1 MIGDIAGGAGELR
14 AEMPAGQFVALG
26 VLGDDGQ
33 TAMAAVQGGFQAA
46 RQPVIGHAAGT
57 EPVGHDGEADGV
69 IVYQRGAVGAGCRGG
84 VGAIRGGGL
93 GGEGAGVC
101 LGRCGAGCLVGF
113 GALSGLRYLVT
124 CGLARLALA
133 GLAGGFF
140 ALDGGG
146 QILALVDAGV
156 ALGLQLGDDFPFVEA
171 GRYQNREGDV
181 EAGILQRGGPLAHGG
196 GDAGHVVDPDRLG
209 ALPAVQGGGMG
220 HQQLQMVVQ
229 LGHRADRGA
238 RGAYRVGLIDG
249 DGRWH
254 AVDAVDL
261 GTVHPVEELAGVG
274 REGLDVATLALGIE
288 GVEDQRGLAAARDA
302 GDHHQ
307 LAGGDVQIQS
317 LQVVLPGAA
326 DADGHLRVGM
336 GGSS

>member
-1 MIGDIAGGAGELR
+1 
-14 AEMPAGQFVALG
+14 MPAGQLVALG

-33 TAMAAVQGGFQAA
+33 TAMAAVQGRFQAA

-69 IVYQRGAVGAGCRGG
+69 VVYQRGVIGD
-84 VGAIRGGGL
+84 GGL

-101 LGRCGAGCLVGF
+101 LGRRGAGCLVGF
-113 GALSGLRYLVT
+113 GALSGLGGLVAR
-124 CGLARLALA
+124 GLARLALA
-133 GLAGGFF
+133 GLAGGFL

-171 GRYQNREGDV
+171 GWYQNREGDV
-181 EAGILQRGGPLAHGG
+181 EAGIIQCGGPLAHGG

-238 RGAYRVGLIDG
+238 
-249 DGRWH
+249 
-254 AVDAVDL
+254 
-261 GTVHPVEELAGVG
+261 
-274 REGLDVATLALGIE
+274 
-288 GVEDQRGLAAARDA
+288 
-302 GDHHQ
+302 
-307 LAGGDVQIQS
+307 
-317 LQVVLPGAA
+317 
-326 DADGHLRVGM
+326 
-336 GGSS
+336 

>member
-1 MIGDIAGGAGELR
+1 MIGDVAGGAGELR
-14 AEMPAGQFVALG
+14 AEVPAGQLVALG

-46 RQPVIGHAAGT
+46 RQPVIGHAAGA

-69 IVYQRGAVGAGCRGG
+69 VVYQRGVVGAGCRGG
-84 VGAIRGGGL
+84 VGAIGDGGL
-93 GGEGAGVC
+93 GGKGAGVC

-113 GALSGLRYLVT
+113 GALSGLGGLVT
-124 CGLARLALA
+124 CGLARFALA

-140 ALDGGG
+140 ALGEGG

-181 EAGILQRGGPLAHGG
+181 EAGILQRGGPLVHGG

-209 ALPAVQGGGMG
+209 ALPAVQGGGVG

-238 RGAYRVGLIDG
+238 
-249 DGRWH
+249 
-254 AVDAVDL
+254 
-261 GTVHPVEELAGVG
+261 
-274 REGLDVATLALGIE
+274 
-288 GVEDQRGLAAARDA
+288 
-302 GDHHQ
+302 
-307 LAGGDVQIQS
+307 
-317 LQVVLPGAA
+317 
-326 DADGHLRVGM
+326 
-336 GGSS
+336 